1 MPNPLGRFVFYAS
14 AILFSLLGFF
24 TLPGHAKELQPI
36 PDKLVAK
43 PVANPLG
50 LTLNEFSL
58 GWQLPPVGGKQM
70 AFHVLVASDRQKLDA
85 GVGDLWDSGW
95 RQSAQNAGV
104 PYRGAALPAGAE
116 LWWKVRIIADNG
128 AAGAFSEASSIKI
141 AALPPPP
148 APATRSASAEGGEPK

>member
-58 GWQLPPVGGKQM
+58 RWQLPLIGGKQT
-70 AFHVLVASDRQKLDA
+70 AFHVLVASDRKKLDA

-95 RQSAQNAGV
+95 RKSAQNAEV
-104 PYRGAALPAGAE
+104 PYRGAALPAVA
-116 LWWKVRIIADNG
+116 VR
-128 AAGAFSEASSIKI
+128 
-141 AALPPPP
+141 
-148 APATRSASAEGGEPK
+148 